1 MNIHVKECGDLEAP
15 LLVFLHGGG
24 GSGWMW
30 RNQVDYFRH
39 YHCIVPD
46 LPHHGL
52 SGRETSFTIL
62 NSAVALIRLIE
73 KKAQGRDVIVIG
85 FSLGAQILLQMI
97 SINPRLLTK
106 AIVNSALVRPIPI
119 PEKLL
124 ELSVKSTFPL
134 IKNRWFS
141 RLQAKT
147 LYIGDDLFETYYRES
162 CQMTRD
168 SLMQILKENVS
179 FRLPEKVHET
189 LLEYSQPL
197 GQRKKES

>member
-1 MNIHVKECGDLEAP
+1 VVGCGAIKSTT
-15 LLVFLHGGG
+15 FAT
-24 GSGWMW
+24 
-30 RNQVDYFRH
+30 
-39 YHCIVPD
+39 ITD

-62 NSAVALIRLIE
+62 NSAEALIRLIE

-134 IKNRWFS
+134 IKRMN
-141 RLQAKT
+141 
-147 LYIGDDLFETYYRES
+147 
-162 CQMTRD
+162 
-168 SLMQILKENVS
+168 
-179 FRLPEKVHET
+179 
-189 LLEYSQPL
+189 
-197 GQRKKES
+197 